1 MNKDVEILLKGM
13 KAMIRGLYTSGLG
26 MMKETKRL
34 DVIANNLANA
44 NTNGFKSS
52 GTVNGNFS
60 EMLETVKMGK
70 SQLSMDNYTPDV
82 VSVYTDFCQGSLVS
96 TSNST
101 DLAIINDDS
110 SFFEVETNNGD
121 RYYTRNGAFLI
132 NKEGFLVTSDN
143 YKVLGENG
151 YIQTDSYGRINVSGT
166 GIVTNE
172 NGDILGKLSIRSFEN
187 PQSLERL
194 GSSYLG
200 MTENSTYKNF
210 EGEVKQ
216 SFLEASNVNTVNEM
230 VDMIEVTR
238 AYEANQKV
246 LQANDE
252 LLGKSATIG
261 RIG

>member
-1 MNKDVEILLKGM
+1 
-13 KAMIRGLYTSGLG
+13 MIRGLYTSGLG

-44 NTNGFKSS
+44 STNGFKSS

-60 EMLETVKMGK
+60 EMLESVRMGK
-70 SQLSMDNYTPDV
+70 DQIDMANYTPDV
-82 VSVYTDFCQGSLVS
+82 VNVYTDFTQGSLIS

-101 DLAIINDDS
+101 DLAIINDDN
-110 SFFEVETNNGD
+110 SFFEVEADNGEK
-121 RYYTRNGAFLI
+121 YYTRNGAFLI
-132 NKEGFLVTSDN
+132 NKEGYLVTTDN
-143 YKVLGENG
+143 YKVLGEDG
-151 YIQTDSYGRINVSGT
+151 YIKTESYGNINVSGT
-166 GIVTNE
+166 GQVTDE
-172 NGDILGKLSIRSFEN
+172 NGNLLGKLSLRSFEN

-194 GSSYLG
+194 GNSYLG
-200 MTENSTYKNF
+200 MTEISTYREF

-216 SFLEASNVNTVNEM
+216 NFLEASNVNTVNEM

-252 LLGKSATIG
+252 LLAKSATIG